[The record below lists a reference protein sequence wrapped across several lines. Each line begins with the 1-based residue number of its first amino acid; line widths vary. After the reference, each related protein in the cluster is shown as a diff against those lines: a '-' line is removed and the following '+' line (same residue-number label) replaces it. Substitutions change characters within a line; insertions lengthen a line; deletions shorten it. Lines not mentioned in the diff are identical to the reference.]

1 MAIRKQR
8 DGISGFAVPFVPE
21 VVELGLD
28 EDGDPVTAIILRWSK
43 QQRQEQAKKPKSK
56 DAELL
61 CHVLAEV
68 VAKQGFAFQPDPGGP
83 AVQACHGSV
92 LRAAFYERRHAEGTA
107 KQKLDK
113 RRVAFKR
120 AMEIATAA
128 ALVAMRDWNGEEV
141 IWPR

>member
-1 MAIRKQR
+1 
-8 DGISGFAVPFVPE
+8 
-21 VVELGLD
+21 
-28 EDGDPVTAIILRWSK
+28 
-43 QQRQEQAKKPKSK
+43 
-56 DAELL
+56 
-61 CHVLAEV
+61 
-68 VAKQGFAFQPDPGGP
+68 
-83 AVQACHGSV
+83 VQACHGSV